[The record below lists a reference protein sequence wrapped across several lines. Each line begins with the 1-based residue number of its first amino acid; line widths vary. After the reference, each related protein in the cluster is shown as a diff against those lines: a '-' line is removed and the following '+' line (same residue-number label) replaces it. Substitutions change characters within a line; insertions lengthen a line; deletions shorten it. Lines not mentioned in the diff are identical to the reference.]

1 MIKNFGKELK
11 EDFVIESGYTCVN
24 HSSFG
29 YIPKCV
35 LKQRIENQLRFLQNP
50 DSFIR
55 YQIPKESPIVRKTAA
70 EFLNAN
76 FNQCF
81 FSSNSAESMNS
92 IIQNLRLSDKDTI
105 LYLNIA
111 YPMVQNV
118 VKYMNTNHKVNACR
132 IELKVEDL
140 KNEIILQQI
149 EENMKTKKITVAI
162 LDNISSLPSI
172 KLPTKEFVELCKKYD
187 VISIID
193 GAHGAGI
200 SEINLKELDPDFFFT
215 NLNKWAFCPCS
226 VNLLYMK
233 EKYLNQIHNNTISVF
248 YGAGIEK
255 EFEYYGT
262 RDSSVILSVIDGIN
276 YINQFGL
283 KQIIQ
288 YCEELAW
295 EGSELV
301 AKIWET
307 ELLVKDKTMHSA
319 MVNVLIPH
327 KDHSYILEC
336 QKTCFEKYNV
346 FVVVFEFDGR
356 SWARFSASIYNCLE
370 DYEYAAKQFI
380 NVLKKEG

>member
-1 MIKNFGKELK
+1 MSQGFGNQLK
-11 EDFVIESGYTCVN
+11 EDFVIEPGYICVN

-29 YIPKCV
+29 YIPKTV
-35 LKQRIENQLRFLQNP
+35 LKKRIENQKRFLENP
-50 DSFIR
+50 DSFVR
-55 YQIPKESPIVRKTAA
+55 FLVPKESPIARRTAA
-70 EFLNAN
+70 DFLNAN
-76 FNQCF
+76 FNQCYF
-81 FSSNSAESMNS
+81 TSNSAESMNS
-92 IIQNLRLSDKDTI
+92 IIKSLKLSDKDTV

-118 VKYMNTNHKVNACR
+118 IKYINTHEKVNTCR
-132 IELKVEDL
+132 VELKVEDL
-140 KNEIILQQI
+140 DKEIILSLI

-162 LDNISSLPSI
+162 LDYISSLPSI

-200 SEINLKELDPDFFFT
+200 SEIDLKDLDPDFFFT

-262 RDSSVILSVIDGIN
+262 RDSSVILSVVDGIN

-283 KQIIQ
+283 KNIIQ
-288 YCEELAW
+288 YCENLAW

-307 ELLVKDKTMHSA
+307 ELMVKEKRMHSA
-319 MVNVLIPH
+319 MVNVLVPH
-327 KDHSYILEC
+327 KDHSYVLEC
-336 QKTCFEKYNV
+336 QKTCFEKHNV
-346 FVVVFEFDGR
+346 LVIVFEFDGR

-370 DYEYAAKQFI
+370 DYEYAAQQFL
-380 NVLKKEG
+380 NVLKKER

>member
-1 MIKNFGKELK
+1 MKNFGKELK
-11 EDFVIESGYTCVN
+11 DDFVIESGYTCVN

-35 LKQRIENQLRFLQNP
+35 LQSRIDNFRKFLENP
-50 DSFIR
+50 DSFAR
-55 YQIPKESPIVRKTAA
+55 YIIPKQSPIVRKTAA

-81 FSSNSAESMNS
+81 FSNNSAESMNS
-92 IIQNLRLSDKDTI
+92 IIKNLGLTDKDTI

-111 YPMVQNV
+111 YPMVKNV
-118 VKYMNTNHKVNACR
+118 IKYMNTNFNVNTCM
-132 IELKVEDL
+132 IDLKVEDL
-140 KNEIILQQI
+140 KKEIILQYI

-162 LDNISSLPSI
+162 LDNISSFPSL
-172 KLPTKEFVELCKKYD
+172 KLPIQEFVELCKKYD

-200 SEINLKELDPDFFFT
+200 REINLKELDPDFFFT

-226 VNLLYMK
+226 VNLLYVK

-262 RDSSVILSVIDGIN
+262 KDASIILSVIDGIN
-276 YINQFGL
+276 YINSFGL
-283 KQIIQ
+283 KQIIE
-288 YCEELAW
+288 YCENLAW
-295 EGSELV
+295 EGSNLV
-301 AKIWET
+301 AKIWQT
-307 ELLVKDKTMHSA
+307 ELLVQDKAMHSA
-319 MVNVLIPH
+319 MVNVLVPH
-327 KDHSYILEC
+327 KDHSYIMEC
-336 QKTCFEKYNV
+336 QKICFEKYNV
-346 FVVVFEFDGR
+346 FIVLYEFDGR

-370 DYEYAAKQFI
+370 DYEYAAKQFL
-380 NVLKKEG
+380 NVLKNEG